1 MAAGFESIFARL
13 RGILQKHAA
22 TLYVKEDKTGSYI
35 LETEFHP
42 KLKKRLWFGA
52 VRIGK
57 AYVSYHLMPVYGHP
71 PLLDGMSKKL
81 KARMQGKACFNFKT
95 EDEALFKELEDL
107 TARGFTAFKKAG
119 YI

>member
-35 LETEFHP
+35 LETETETEVHP
-42 KLKKRLWFGA
+42 KQKKRLWFGA

-57 AYVSYHLMPVYGHP
+57 TYVSYHLMPVYGHP
-71 PLLDGMSKKL
+71 PLLDGISKKL
-81 KARMQGKACFNFKT
+81 KARMQGKACFNWFC
-95 EDEALFKELEDL
+95 
-107 TARGFTAFKKAG
+107 RRRSRRSWRM
-119 YI
+119 YIRRMCRWNSGN